1 MGTLVIVYTKSS
13 YDDIPPTYCVY
24 ILIHIFIAKFPT
36 ELVKLNLTLTFY
48 QYILLLEKVI
58 DSLGLFV
65 DHWTVNLNFG
75 EKKICIASSNISIS
89 ILIY

>member
-1 MGTLVIVYTKSS
+1 MLGFLIETRNISSYWFMGTLVIVYTKSS

-36 ELVKLNLTLTFY
+36 ELVKLNLTLIFY

-58 DSLGLFV
+58 DSLGL
-65 DHWTVNLNFG
+65 L
-75 EKKICIASSNISIS
+75 
-89 ILIY
+89 